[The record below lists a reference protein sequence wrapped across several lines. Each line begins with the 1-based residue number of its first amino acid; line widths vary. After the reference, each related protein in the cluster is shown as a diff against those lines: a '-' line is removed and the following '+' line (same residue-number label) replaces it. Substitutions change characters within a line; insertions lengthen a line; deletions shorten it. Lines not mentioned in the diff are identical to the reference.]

1 MQFMEVIA
9 IAKDGF
15 FKPTNITSGGPTSC
29 MEDPTNI
36 IYVVNMEDL
45 LFYHL
50 PVHIHIFT
58 LTVFMAQDVKQLPSV
73 LMVWGCFTCQ
83 TGSSTFFC

>member
-9 IAKDGF
+9 IAIDGF

-36 IYVVNMEDL
+36 IYVVNMEDHQL
-45 LFYHL
+45 SFVDIRSVPHGGQGHHGRLFEKL
-50 PVHIHIFT
+50 CSNSQRIPWKWWC
-58 LTVFMAQDVKQLPSV
+58 L
-73 LMVWGCFTCQ
+73 
-83 TGSSTFFC
+83 

>member
-1 MQFMEVIA
+1 MYSDVYFVRAQANDANYFIL
-9 IAKDGF
+9 
-15 FKPTNITSGGPTSC
+15 PSS
-29 MEDPTNI
+29 
-36 IYVVNMEDL
+36 VNTAGRRGV

-83 TGSSTFFC
+83 TGYQP